1 MSSSPSLFCCR
12 TASSSS
18 KSKSSFLIKASKC
31 SVQAVFRSR
40 SRSTT
45 HTTRRSQN
53 RNQAVCSSSSNSNNT
68 HTRTRMQ
75 NTRNTRSR
83 NAPRGEEFLGGGFL
97 SHLEEEFASIDREL
111 LNARKRM
118 TMFEEEGGGRGNDA
132 REDLGPSLPSNRTV
146 EKKREIRK
154 ERRGENSYSNFH
166 YVESVTTY
174 GGPPPGLSGARTG
187 SVMQNG
193 YALVGFA
200 FVLCG
205 TTFAYFKEKKMFAR
219 NFSLTNFK
227 EEEKEKLALRWP
239 ILYLFSETFRREFRK
254 TRVSKKEEDLE
265 K

>member
-1 MSSSPSLFCCR
+1 M
-12 TASSSS
+12 
-18 KSKSSFLIKASKC
+18 
-31 SVQAVFRSR
+31 
-40 SRSTT
+40 
-45 HTTRRSQN
+45 
-53 RNQAVCSSSSNSNNT
+53 
-68 HTRTRMQ
+68 
-75 NTRNTRSR
+75 
-83 NAPRGEEFLGGGFL
+83 

-146 EKKREIRK
+146 EKKREIQK

-187 SVMQNG
+187 SVLQNG

>member
-1 MSSSPSLFCCR
+1 M
-12 TASSSS
+12 
-18 KSKSSFLIKASKC
+18 
-31 SVQAVFRSR
+31 
-40 SRSTT
+40 
-45 HTTRRSQN
+45 
-53 RNQAVCSSSSNSNNT
+53 CSSSSNSNNT
-68 HTRTRMQ
+68 HTTTRMQ

-187 SVMQNG
+187 SVLQNG

-219 NFSLTNFK
+219 NFSLRISRRKRRKSSRSDGLSCICSRRLF
-227 EEEKEKLALRWP
+227 EESFERH
-239 ILYLFSETFRREFRK
+239 EFRK
-254 TRVSKKEEDLE
+254 RRRIWRSKIASASSFLRRNMFVAVYIRT
-265 K
+265 

>member
-1 MSSSPSLFCCR
+1 M
-12 TASSSS
+12 
-18 KSKSSFLIKASKC
+18 
-31 SVQAVFRSR
+31 
-40 SRSTT
+40 
-45 HTTRRSQN
+45 
-53 RNQAVCSSSSNSNNT
+53 CSSSSNSNNT
-68 HTRTRMQ
+68 HTTTRMQ

-187 SVMQNG
+187 SVLQNG

-200 FVLCG
+200 SVLCG